1 MLWENLREEEFA
13 DAVKR
18 SGGVCIITIGCMEK
32 HGQHMPLGTDT
43 FIAESVVDAAAEI
56 EDVVVLHTGPWFGE
70 VSCFHA
76 DKEPEAAKRL
86 GNIAIKQE
94 TLLKVLEELCDE
106 CGRNGFKKVLLLNA
120 HGGNQNMLKHFLRMQ
135 SYEDKPYTTLFAQTN
150 VGLDRLE
157 AWEILEEVE
166 KRPEEFSF
174 LTEEDIET
182 LKGWCPKGYGGG
194 HADVREV
201 ALVMADHPELIAED
215 RYEVDET
222 PKEARGRGREYKML
236 GIEFVNS
243 WYSGMPT
250 CYGAARPYGTT
261 RTIGLAMKMLCVER
275 LVKIIKLLKC
285 DDDCIA
291 ISRMDRK

>member
-1 MLWENLREEEFA
+1 MA
-13 DAVKR
+13 IVK
-18 SGGVCIITIGCMEK
+18 
-32 HGQHMPLGTDT
+32 
-43 FIAESVVDAAAEI
+43 AATEI
-56 EDVVVLHTGPWFGE
+56 EDAVIVPVGAWLGE

-76 DKEPEAAKRL
+76 DKEPGKVGRL

-106 CGRNGFKKVLLLNA
+106 CGRNGFTKVLLLNA
-120 HGGNQNMLKHFLRMQ
+120 HGGNQNMLNHFLRIQ
-135 SYEDKPYTTLFAQTN
+135 SYEDKPYATLFAQTN
-150 VGLDRLE
+150 VALDRLE

-166 KRPEEFSF
+166 KRPDEFSF
-174 LTEEDIET
+174 LTEEDIKT
-182 LKGWCPKGYGGG
+182 LKGWCPRGYGGG

-215 RYEVDET
+215 RYDVDET
-222 PKEARGRGREYKML
+222 PDETRGRGSAYQKL
-236 GIEFVNS
+236 GINFVNR

-261 RTIGLAMKMLCVER
+261 QTIGLAMKKLCVER
-275 LVKIIKLLKC
+275 LAKIIKFLKS

-291 ISRMDRK
+291 ISRMDRP

>member
-1 MLWENLREEEFA
+1 MLN
-13 DAVKR
+13 
-18 SGGVCIITIGCMEK
+18 
-32 HGQHMPLGTDT
+32 
-43 FIAESVVDAAAEI
+43 
-56 EDVVVLHTGPWFGE
+56 
-70 VSCFHA
+70 
-76 DKEPEAAKRL
+76 
-86 GNIAIKQE
+86 
-94 TLLKVLEELCDE
+94 
-106 CGRNGFKKVLLLNA
+106 
-120 HGGNQNMLKHFLRMQ
+120 HFLRVQ
-135 SYEDKPYTTLFAQTN
+135 SYEDKPYATLFAQTN

-174 LTEEDIET
+174 LTKEDIET

-222 PKEARGRGREYKML
+222 PTEARGRGAEYTKL
-236 GIEFVNS
+236 GISFVNR
-243 WYSGMPT
+243 WYAGMPT

-261 RTIGLAMKMLCVER
+261 RTIGLAMKKICVER
-275 LVKIIKLLKC
+275 LVKIIRFLKS
-285 DDDCIA
+285 DDDCIN